1 MPVNEK
7 YGGPIKIL
15 LVDDEE
21 ELVSTLSER
30 MEMRGLDAEVALDG
44 PQAIDAI
51 KTRLPH
57 VMVLD
62 LRMPRMDGM
71 EVLRHIKKNNP
82 EIQVIILTGHGSAK
96 DEEQARRL
104 GAFDY
109 LQKPVDVETLVNR
122 IKKAY
127 RHTL

>member
-1 MPVNEK
+1 MAGNEK
-7 YGGPIKIL
+7 SGEPIKIL

-71 EVLRHIKKNNP
+71 EVLRHVRKHNP
-82 EIQVIILTGHGSAK
+82 EIQVIVLTGHGSSK

-109 LQKPVDVETLVNR
+109 LQKPVDVETLVSR

>member
-1 MPVNEK
+1 MHENENHDK
-7 YGGPIKIL
+7 HIKIL

-30 MEMRGLDAEVALDG
+30 MEMRGLDAAVAPDG

-51 KTRLPH
+51 KIRLPH

-62 LRMPRMDGM
+62 LRMPCMDGM
-71 EVLRHIKKNNP
+71 EVLRHVKKHNP

-109 LQKPVDVETLVNR
+109 LQKPVDVETLISR
-122 IKKAY
+122 IRKAY